1 MERVH
6 SRILSFRERA
16 RRFFY
21 QVMLSACACPVCAGR
36 LRIVGPGRARC
47 GTCQSEIDL
56 TATFQ
61 KSACCQAR
69 LELRRQHYACSCCG
83 QTIPSRFLF
92 DERAFDSQYFKLA
105 MRKSRENKERRL
117 AKLKEL
123 LASSRSN
130 ALALTEMS
138 GLNDIPGL
146 TEDLDAFLGS
156 MPQVE
161 LRTFQGHGEFVMD
174 AYREAILGYL
184 GGLEV
189 MFSNFPAL
197 CEDVR
202 VDRARRFVTLIYME
216 HEREVV
222 LTQYGDDILVERH
235 EADYEG

>member
-6 SRILSFRERA
+6 ERVLSFKERA

-21 QVMLSACACPVCAGR
+21 QVMLSACACPVCSGK

-61 KSACCQAR
+61 KSTCCQAT

-161 LRTFQGHGEFVMD
+161 LRAFQGHGEFVMD

-189 MFSNFPAL
+189 MFSSFPAL

-222 LTQYGDDILVERH
+222 LTQYGNDILVERH